1 MNVNCFKV
9 SRFLGN
15 MWNICLKSEYFSVNS
30 LFKLL
35 KIFIKVN
42 IFKIKDKFLV
52 LYWNFLDM

>member
-1 MNVNCFKV
+1 
-9 SRFLGN
+9 

-42 IFKIKDKFLV
+42 IFRNKRYVFGIVLKFFGYV
-52 LYWNFLDM
+52 IYWLIDN